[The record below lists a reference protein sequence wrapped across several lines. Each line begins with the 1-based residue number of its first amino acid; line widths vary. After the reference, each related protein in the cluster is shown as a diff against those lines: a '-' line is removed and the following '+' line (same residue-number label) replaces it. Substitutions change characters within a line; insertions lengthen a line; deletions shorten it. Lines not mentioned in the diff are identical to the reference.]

1 MNIFIY
7 REIKIQ
13 FHSLSKRLSTLC
25 VFDSLVENQ
34 LTRNVCIYFSVLY
47 SVSLVFVSAFMP
59 EPCCFHYDNFLVYF
73 EIGQG
78 EVSSFRI
85 LVQDSF
91 GYFCLFCLYM
101 SLGAVF
107 LLLRKIPLKF
117 CSNYICSRRVSLEL
131 KWQLILVHFGI
142 QNQDINRG
150 KKNHHSDRGDWMISR
165 RGHGIL
171 LQNWDVV
178 E

>member
-1 MNIFIY
+1 MSIFAFIVCFWSVKKKITALSKDMDISPFFQHCNYFISSLYMLPILMNIFIQ

-131 KWQLILVHFGI
+131 K
-142 QNQDINRG
+142 
-150 KKNHHSDRGDWMISR
+150 
-165 RGHGIL
+165 
-171 LQNWDVV
+171 
-178 E
+178 